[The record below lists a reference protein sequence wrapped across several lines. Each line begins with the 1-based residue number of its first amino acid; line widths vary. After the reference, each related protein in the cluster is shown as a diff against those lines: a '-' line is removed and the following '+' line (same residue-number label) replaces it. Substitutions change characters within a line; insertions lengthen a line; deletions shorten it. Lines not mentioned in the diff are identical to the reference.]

1 MSQTL
6 ETMQLRACTK
16 GDLKVVTDSLTAVE
30 NSHREESGAREKLKS
45 QNPPYEE
52 ISNELKQSK
61 LQNDRLQQRLKAVEA
76 ERDTFKRERDAA
88 QAKIESQDSA
98 YGKMSSDLQNV
109 ELANDRL
116 QQRLKAVGAERD
128 TFKRERDVAQAKI
141 ESRDSA
147 YGKMSSDLQNVEL
160 QNDRLRQQLGEVAA
174 KRDSFKQG
182 QEAAEAR
189 EAGQQAAHSESMKQL
204 DAKSQRDIQ
213 KLQQEVG
220 RLEAEL
226 ASKIK
231 ETAPITLGDREDIGG
246 EGGRSKKRKTS
257 RDSEWGRLVEEVS
270 ERLLQL
276 APNEGTKSKTALF
289 LALPCFR
296 QAKDLKNFD
305 TFTKKDNSDG
315 WRCLRWVN
323 QFGTNGAFHLEGR
336 CSDCIQLGIPCM
348 QVRMQG
354 GQAWLRSVDQS
365 SSVGAA
371 TPSGGSNARVVTP
384 PGT

>member
-1 MSQTL
+1 
-6 ETMQLRACTK
+6 
-16 GDLKVVTDSLTAVE
+16 
-30 NSHREESGAREKLKS
+30 
-45 QNPPYEE
+45 
-52 ISNELKQSK
+52 
-61 LQNDRLQQRLKAVEA
+61 
-76 ERDTFKRERDAA
+76 
-88 QAKIESQDSA
+88 
-98 YGKMSSDLQNV
+98 
-109 ELANDRL
+109 
-116 QQRLKAVGAERD
+116 
-128 TFKRERDVAQAKI
+128 
-141 ESRDSA
+141 
-147 YGKMSSDLQNVEL
+147 
-160 QNDRLRQQLGEVAA
+160 
-174 KRDSFKQG
+174 
-182 QEAAEAR
+182 
-189 EAGQQAAHSESMKQL
+189 MKQL
-204 DAKSQRDIQ
+204 DTKSQRDIQ

-246 EGGRSKKRKTS
+246 EGGRPKKRKTS

-336 CSDCIQLGIPCM
+336 CSECIQLGIPCIR
-348 QVRMQG
+348 VWMQG

-384 PGT
+384 PGTRWVLRVGVG